1 MFILKI
7 LFGFNEIIY
16 FYVQIKYPLDSLSGQ
31 AYEQFDESKKD
42 WKWCDLQLTTFR
54 RMQRPLVTQQ
64 RSITDRSL
72 LYSVQPL
79 QKVKDSF
86 DDEDF
91 KKNTDFLPLPILE
104 PMVNSIV
111 EDLIKSP
118 PRAELRAI
126 DPTAIGEKKQDVE
139 LLANRK
145 QLADDRT
152 ELQQSVGLPE
162 YQVGYDQFKGNVE
175 EFDRMGLDEQN
186 QDDVVFYEDNIQ
198 KLNHEIAGQA
208 VLDVVFKNSRFN
220 KTKAR
225 NLAKDIFATKV
236 IVTQKYV
243 DKITGEIK
251 DDYIDPQFMYGVWG
265 QTNDGTDDVYR
276 SYMKPVTVME
286 FIQKIGNDFDFSKHW
301 RYLIWAINYC
311 NTRKFTG
318 FIRGGVPYDCC
329 GTPFAEQMGVSDPTA
344 SELLDWTLAYTFKI
358 FLGYGEW
365 RSPEATSTFLINEN
379 DKNFSQEVPFN
390 YALKKKQKK
399 EGYQKESF
407 YQVPW
412 YNAWFIATTSVS
424 QWIFNYGKIY
434 FQRIEGANDEYSNG
448 TLCYYQEEGLSAVE
462 IARPYLELANFAFYR
477 MKWIIYKAQPD
488 KDEYVYEELVQLAGN
503 VMRQFPQAQ
512 SAAGVPSFDNVI
524 KNIIEQ
530 MRKKHVRI
538 RTYPKIDGR
547 SVQQIY
553 PIEKKGS
560 GGVDPIA
567 MGMQAIIEWAEMNI
581 MMKIGINP
589 MRLGQNP
596 PSRESTASEQRAIDY
611 SLSTTGYF
619 YRMIQYLKEH
629 LGVCALN
636 FAQDI
641 VKYKESLP
649 YKWLVKMIGTENME
663 NLKSLDNFAFHRYA
677 MFIEDYNTNIDKQD
691 IKAAANMALGESA
704 IDLTQWGLVTQ
715 TEDPKKALKL
725 LAYYQQKKAKEEMQ
739 AKTNEINAAAAKDKQ
754 LHDMK
759 MEEINLQ
766 GQWSV
771 KEAFQISKGNIA
783 VAQIQNAGKV
793 DVKAIQ
799 SVEDYKKIKDKTE
812 STKEI
817 ETHKAT
823 LKQAETAAV

>member
-1 MFILKI
+1 
-7 LFGFNEIIY
+7 
-16 FYVQIKYPLDSLSGQ
+16 LDSLSGQ
-31 AYEQFDESKKD
+31 VYEEFDESKKD
-42 WKWCDLQLTTFR
+42 WKWCNLVLTAYR
-54 RMQRPLVTQQ
+54 RMQRPLVTQA
-64 RSITDRSL
+64 RSITDRSI
-72 LYSVQPL
+72 LYSVQEL
-79 QKVKDSF
+79 TKVKESF

-91 KKNTDFLPLPILE
+91 KKNTQFLPLPILE
-104 PMVNSIV
+104 PMLNSVV

-118 PRAELRAI
+118 PRAELRAV
-126 DPTAIGEKKQDVE
+126 DPSAIEEKKTDME
-139 LLANRK
+139 LLANRGT
-145 QLADDRT
+145 LAQDRT
-152 ELQQSVGLPE
+152 NLQQAVGLPE
-162 YQVGYDQFKGNVE
+162 YQVGYDQFKGNVD
-175 EFDRMGLDEQN
+175 EFDKMGLDESN
-186 QDDVVFYEDNIQ
+186 PDDLNFYEDNIQ
-198 KLNHEIAGQA
+198 KLCHEIAGQA

-225 NLAKDIFATKV
+225 NLTKDIFATKV
-236 IVTQKYV
+236 ITTQKYV

-265 QTNDGTDDVYR
+265 QTNDGTDDIYR

-286 FIQKIGNDFDFSKHW
+286 FIQKVGNHFDFNKHW
-301 RYLIWAINYC
+301 KYLIWAINYC

-318 FIRGGVPYDCC
+318 FVRGGVPYDCC
-329 GTPFAEQMGVSDPTA
+329 GTPFAEQMGVSDATA

-365 RSPEATSTFLINEN
+365 RSPEATSTFLLNKN
-379 DKNFSQEVPFN
+379 DKNFVQEVPFN
-390 YALKKKQKK
+390 YALKKKQTK

-412 YNAWFIATTSVS
+412 YSSYFIATTSVS
-424 QWIFNYGKIY
+424 QWIFDYGKIY

-503 VMRQFPQAQ
+503 VQRQFPQAQ
-512 SAAGVPSFDNVI
+512 SAAGIPSFDNVI
-524 KNIIEQ
+524 KNLIEQ

-538 RTYPKIDGR
+538 RTYPKVDGR
-547 SVQQIY
+547 SVNQIY

-596 PSRESTASEQRAIDY
+596 PSRESTVSEQRSIDY
-611 SLSTTGYF
+611 SLSTTGYM
-619 YRMIQYLKEH
+619 YRMIQYVKEH

-649 YKWLVKMIGTENME
+649 YKWLVKMIGTENMKH
-663 NLKSLDNFAFHRYA
+663 LKSLGEFGFHRYA
-677 MFIEDYNTNIDKQD
+677 MFIDDYNTNIDKQD
-691 IKAAANMALGESA
+691 VKTAASMALQEGS
-704 IDLTQWGLVTQ
+704 ITLVQWGMVTQ

-725 LAYYQQKKAKEEMQ
+725 LAYYEQKKAKELQQVEVD
-739 AKTNEINAAAAKDKQ
+739 KINAMAKKDKE
-754 LHDMK
+754 LHDYK
-759 MEEINLQ
+759 IKEIDRQ
-766 GQWSV
+766 GQWNV

-783 VAQIQNAGKV
+783 VAQIQNSGKI

-799 SVEDYKKIKDKTE
+799 AVEDDKKIAAKTQA
-812 STKEI
+812 TKEI

-823 LKQAETAAV
+823 LKKETEPVL